1 MLRGLT
7 GDKSPG
13 ATSVREFLM
22 AYLTNDMS
30 NADVFFA
37 DDVVLHGVAYR
48 ARGRDAVS
56 DCLSVFL
63 TSAADEYTVQS
74 VRRLNGRDSFLV
86 LFDFLDEVRETT
98 FPVALL
104 LEVNREDGFIS
115 RIDECFD
122 EENLAERQKFLQ
134 EHEEETGEVKGDD
147 EEGSGDIHIA
157 SGGASSQHIDERGAS

>member
-1 MLRGLT
+1 MLKGLN

-13 ATSVREFLM
+13 AAAIREFLM

-30 NADVFFA
+30 NAEAFLA
-37 DDVVLHGVAYR
+37 DDVVLHGATCR

-63 TSAADEYTVQS
+63 TAAADEYTVQA
-74 VRRLNGRDSFLV
+74 VRRLNGRDNFFV
-86 LFDFLDEVRETT
+86 LFEFLDEVRETT

-104 LEVNREDGFIS
+104 LEVHPDDGSIY

-122 EENLAERQKFLQ
+122 EENFSERQKYLHGD
-134 EHEEETGEVKGDD
+134 EDNLAGEGERDD
-147 EEGSGDIHIA
+147 EGHSLQSRPAIEGT
-157 SGGASSQHIDERGAS
+157 SSQHA